1 MVRIISHYISKEFL
15 KMTLLCLGIFVF
27 IFVLV
32 DIMAKL
38 YDFNE
43 AGVPPGLMIR
53 YFVYTLPLIIKQ
65 MIPVAILMG
74 TQLTFG
80 FFSKNNQLIAFKSS
94 GINMIR
100 LSFPIVLLSLGST
113 VFLLILGEILVPF
126 SQARAQEIWNYQ
138 VKKIEPRAVL
148 LQEKIWYK
156 GDQAI
161 YSFQNFN
168 FKDHSAEGVTLYFFD
183 SKFNLRSRLDAEN
196 VIWENGVWIFK
207 NGLSQTFQPDG
218 SYLQSPFPEQTLRL
232 PESPE
237 DFRYQEKTSEEM
249 TYPELKASIQKIQ
262 REGYDAT
269 RYIVEKQVRLAF
281 PVVCLIMAIF
291 GIALAL
297 RKEKGI
303 GIGQGIVSS
312 LLVAF
317 SYWIIFGFSR
327 SLGFNG
333 IFPPLW
339 AAWSSNLLFLMIGG
353 YLLLNI
359 QQ

>member
-1 MVRIISHYISKEFL
+1 
-15 KMTLLCLGIFVF
+15 MTLLCLGIFVF
-27 IFVLV
+27 LFLLV
-32 DIMAKL
+32 DLMAKL

-43 AGVPPGLMIR
+43 AGVAPNLIIR
-53 YFVYTLPLIIKQ
+53 YFIYTIPMIVKQ
-65 MIPVAILMG
+65 MLPVAILMG

-100 LSFPIVLLSLGST
+100 LSFPIILLSLAST
-113 VFLLILGEILVPF
+113 VFLLILGEIMVPF
-126 SQARAQEIWNYQ
+126 TQARAQEIWNYQ

-156 GDQAI
+156 GEQAI

-168 FKDHSAEGVTLYFFD
+168 FKDQSGGGVTLYFFD
-183 SKFNLRSRLDAEN
+183 SKFTLLSRLDAEK
-196 VIWENGVWIFK
+196 VIWNNGVWIFK
-207 NGLSQTFQPDG
+207 KGLSQSFQPDG
-218 SYLQSPFPEQTLRL
+218 SYVSAPFIEKTFRLQET
-232 PESPE
+232 PE
-237 DFRYQEKTSEEM
+237 DFRYQEKSSEEM
-249 TYPELKASIQKIQ
+249 TYPELKVNIQKIQ

-269 RYIVEKQVRLAF
+269 RYIVEKHVRLAF
-281 PVVCLIMAIF
+281 PVVCLIMALF
-291 GIALAL
+291 GISLAL

-303 GIGQGIVSS
+303 GIAQGIVGS

-317 SYWIIFGFSR
+317 IYWIIFGFSR
-327 SLGFNG
+327 SLGLNG

-339 AAWSSNLLFLMIGG
+339 AAWSSDILFIFLGG

-359 QQ
+359 RQ

>member
-1 MVRIISHYISKEFL
+1 MRIISHYISKEFL
-15 KMTLLCLGIFVF
+15 KKTLLCLGIFVF
-27 IFVLV
+27 IYLLV
-32 DIMAKL
+32 DIMGRL
-38 YDFNE
+38 YDFNA
-43 AGVPPGLMIR
+43 AGVPSTLVIR
-53 YFVYTLPLIIKQ
+53 YVIYTLPKIIKE
-65 MIPVAILMG
+65 MIPIAILMG

-100 LSFPIVLLSLGST
+100 LSFPIILLSLAST

-126 SQARAQEIWNYQ
+126 SQTQAQQIWNYQ

-148 LQEKIWYK
+148 IQEKIWYK

-161 YSFQNFN
+161 YSFQHFN
-168 FKDHSAEGVTLYFFD
+168 FKEQSADGVTLYFFD
-183 SKFNLRSRLDAEN
+183 SKFNLRSRLDAAKA
-196 VIWENGVWIFK
+196 VWKNGIWIFK
-207 NGLSQTFQPDG
+207 NGISQSFPPDG
-218 SYLQSPFPEQTLRL
+218 SYLQTPFTEKTLL
-232 PESPE
+232 LQESPE
-237 DFRYQEKTSEEM
+237 DFRYQVKSSEEM
-249 TYPELKASIQKIQ
+249 TYPELKANIQKIQ

-281 PVVCLIMAIF
+281 PVVCLIMALF

-303 GIGQGIVSS
+303 GIAQGIVGS
-312 LLVAF
+312 LAVAF
-317 SYWIIFGFSR
+317 IYWIVFMFSR
-327 SLGFNG
+327 SLGLNG

-339 AAWSSNLLFLMIGG
+339 AAWSSNLLFLFLGG

-359 QQ
+359 RQ

>member
-1 MVRIISHYISKEFL
+1 
-15 KMTLLCLGIFVF
+15 MTLLCLGIFVF
-27 IFVLV
+27 IFLLV

-43 AGVPPGLMIR
+43 AGVAPTLIIR
-53 YFVYTLPLIIKQ
+53 YFVYTVPSIIKQ

-100 LSFPIVLLSLGST
+100 LSFPIILLSLAST
-113 VFLLILGEILVPF
+113 IFLLILGEILVPF

-161 YSFQNFN
+161 YSFHNFN
-168 FKDHSAEGVTLYFFD
+168 FKDQSAEGVTLYFFD
-183 SKFNLRSRLDAEN
+183 PNFNLRSRLDAES
-196 VIWENGVWIFK
+196 VIWKNGVWIFK
-207 NGLSQTFQPDG
+207 NGLSQSFIPDG
-218 SYLQSPFPEQTLRL
+218 SYLNTPFAEKTVSL

-237 DFRYQEKTSEEM
+237 DFRYQEKSSEEM
-249 TYPELKASIQKIQ
+249 TYPELKTSIQKIQ

-269 RYIVEKQVRLAF
+269 RYIVEKHVRLAF
-281 PVVCLIMAIF
+281 PGVCLIMAFF
-291 GIALAL
+291 GISLAL

-303 GIGQGIVSS
+303 GIAQGIVGS

-317 SYWIIFGFSR
+317 LYWIVFGFSR
-327 SLGFNG
+327 SLGLNG

-339 AAWSSNLLFLMIGG
+339 AAWSSNLLFLFIGG
-353 YLLLNI
+353 YLLVTI
-359 QQ
+359 RQ

>member
-1 MVRIISHYISKEFL
+1 
-15 KMTLLCLGIFVF
+15 MTLLCLGIFVF
-27 IFVLV
+27 IFLLV

-43 AGVPPGLMIR
+43 AGVAPSLIIQ
-53 YFVYTLPLIIKQ
+53 YFIYTIPMIIKQ

-94 GINMIR
+94 GINMVR
-100 LSFPIVLLSLGST
+100 LSFPIILLSLAST
-113 VFLLILGEILVPF
+113 ILLLILGEILVPF
-126 SQARAQEIWNYQ
+126 TQARALEIWNFK

-148 LQEKIWYK
+148 IQEKIWYK

-161 YSFQNFN
+161 YTFQNFN
-168 FKDHSAEGVTLYFFD
+168 FKDQSADGATLYFFD
-183 SKFNLRSRLDAEN
+183 AKFNLRSRIDAEK
-196 VIWENGVWIFK
+196 VIWTNGVWIFRK
-207 NGLSQTFQPDG
+207 GLSQSFQPDG
-218 SYLQSPFPEQTLRL
+218 SYSNEPFNEKTVRL
-232 PESPE
+232 AETPD
-237 DFRYQEKTSEEM
+237 DFRYQEKSSEEM
-249 TYPELKASIQKIQ
+249 TYPELKASIRKIQ

-269 RYIVEKQVRLAF
+269 RYIVEKHVRLAF
-281 PVVCLIMAIF
+281 PVVCLIFALF
-291 GIALAL
+291 GISLAL

-303 GIGQGIVSS
+303 GIAQGIVGS

-317 SYWIIFGFSR
+317 IYWIVFGFSR
-327 SLGFNG
+327 SLGLNG

-339 AAWSSNLLFLMIGG
+339 AAWSSNILFLFIGG

-359 QQ
+359 RQ